1 MKEIT
6 TTLKVDSVGRVMI
19 PKAIRDALGIQ
30 PGYLVKISI
39 GKEDIEAVSSEQG
52 NGEAVPVTA

>member
-1 MKEIT
+1 M
-6 TTLKVDSVGRVMI
+6 TLKVDSVGRVMI

-30 PGYLVKISI
+30 PGYLVTLTI
-39 GKEDIEAVSSEQG
+39 GKGDVEVVRSEQG

>member
-1 MKEIT
+1 M
-6 TTLKVDSVGRVMI
+6 TLKVDSVGRVMI

-30 PGYLVKISI
+30 PGYLVKLT
-39 GKEDIEAVSSEQG
+39 IEKGDVEALRSEQG